1 MLKLF
6 HKTSIRAKIEKIN
19 FPLHIIT
26 ALFTLSLVLLLV
38 GFASADE
45 KITKSHGFN
54 FFGEL
59 NYPEDFPH
67 LQYVNKDAPKGGDIS
82 IWSMGT
88 FDSMNPYTRKG
99 RSGALASAPFES
111 LLDGTADEVGSLYG
125 LLAESIEYPEDQSW
139 VIFNIREEALF
150 SDGTPVTADDVKY
163 TFQLFLEQGLASYKA
178 ILGQIVNCLLYTS
191 PSPRDPKTSR
201 MPSSA

>member
-6 HKTSIRAKIEKIN
+6 HKERTRTKNDVNIFS
-19 FPLHIIT
+19 LHMVNK
-26 ALFTLSLVLLLV
+26 LFTISLVFLLV

-59 NYPEDFPH
+59 SYPEDFPH
-67 LQYVNKDAPKGGDIS
+67 LKYVNKDAPKGGDIS

-125 LLAESIEYPEDQSW
+125 LLAENIEYPEDQSW

-150 SDGTPVTADDVKY
+150 SDGTPVTADDVKF

-178 ILGQIVNCLLYTS
+178 ILEQTVKDTQV
-191 PSPRDPKTSR
+191 
-201 MPSSA
+201 

>member
-1 MLKLF
+1 MSKLSY
-6 HKTSIRAKIEKIN
+6 KANARTKIDEN
-19 FPLHIIT
+19 LVFLPIISS
-26 ALFTLSLVLLLV
+26 LFTLSLVILLTGV
-38 GFASADE
+38 VWADQ

-59 NYPEDFPH
+59 SYQEDFAH
-67 LQYVNKDAPKGGDIS
+67 LKYVNKDAPKGGDIS

-111 LLDGTADEVGSLYG
+111 LLDGTAD
-125 LLAESIEYPEDQSW
+125 
-139 VIFNIREEALF
+139 
-150 SDGTPVTADDVKY
+150 DVKY

-178 ILGQIVNCLLYTS
+178 ILGQIIKDTQVLGPKKIKYWFNPDAS
-191 PSPRDPKTSR
+191 KRDAIPIVGGLPVMSKAWFDTTVLG
-201 MPSSA
+201 